1 MSGSN
6 GPVPLT
12 GKKRRMLQLAV
23 LIRRADTPT
32 AVPRYW
38 NCFWLPAHT
47 RPHSGGPE
55 RINDRRKATGMNHS
69 DQLVSIRGA
78 GNQLSV
84 GRTSVYGLID
94 RGELQTV
101 KIGAR
106 RLVLQSS
113 IDALISR
120 LAVAQAQ

>member
-1 MSGSN
+1 
-6 GPVPLT
+6 
-12 GKKRRMLQLAV
+12 
-23 LIRRADTPT
+23 
-32 AVPRYW
+32 
-38 NCFWLPAHT
+38 
-47 RPHSGGPE
+47 
-55 RINDRRKATGMNHS
+55 MNHS
-69 DQLVSIRGA
+69 DQLVSIRGT

-113 IDALISR
+113 IDSLISR
-120 LAVAQAQ
+120 LAMAQAQAQ